1 MRSLLA
7 STALL
12 LMLPAALSAQQP
24 ALDLGTLTLDQ
35 LAGRAA
41 TIVVSTVTNRQA
53 EWENYGA
60 SRLIVTRVTL
70 AIEQTLKGSPPRT
83 LVVEV
88 LGGTIG
94 DQTLHVSHVPAFK
107 VGDRDV
113 LFLNGALHAASPIV
127 GSDQGRFRVMN
138 EAATGTARMLNA
150 GFGPLVSPADIG
162 TPAGSRSNGL
172 VRSMA
177 DAMSLNDFVSLVRDR
192 VRLMEQRR

>member
-41 TIVVSTVTNRQA
+41 TIVVSTVTSRQA

-138 EAATGTARMLNA
+138 EVATGTARMLNA
-150 GFGPLVSPADIG
+150 GFGPLVSPAEIG
-162 TPAGSRSNGL
+162 TPAGSRSNAL

-177 DAMSLNDFVSLVRDR
+177 DAMSLSDFVSVVRDR
-192 VRLMEQRR
+192 VRLLEQRR

>member
-1 MRSLLA
+1 
-7 STALL
+7 
-12 LMLPAALSAQQP
+12 MLPAAPLAQQP

-138 EAATGTARMLNA
+138 EVATGTARMLNA

-162 TPAGSRSNGL
+162 TPAGSRSNTL

-177 DAMSLNDFVSLVRDR
+177 DAMSLSDFVSVVRDR